1 MRGAPGKSKRA
12 RSPSVQEINTGSH
25 RPFSGVRG
33 RVHST
38 SEDVLQYRSQPGRS
52 KGFSPIVVRKQ
63 GASEQHEDD
72 QQVDWQPISPDAAQ
86 HSARLHSSDKRSR
99 HQHTREQQYFHW
111 QEDLATNVYR
121 RTCAL
126 ANELQRRTE
135 LQHRMQDDFRDRV
148 NAADKECWRC
158 NTADHVQAV
167 HPPTAITH
175 ASIHAHVSVHKP
187 EFECTSCSTRIAVHP
202 ISIDCFPATPRQ
214 ATVWYDQQLLVA
226 TAAAQHSGPV
236 AIQAHCAALKQLH
249 MHNGC
254 GPGNTGIWTNLSSAS
269 QNWHRV
275 EVHTSSCC
283 ERSYVKH

>member
-269 QNWHRV
+269 QN
-275 EVHTSSCC
+275 
-283 ERSYVKH
+283 